1 MESVPQI
8 LVVDDNVDLA
18 ENLAEALE
26 LAGAVV
32 DLAANGREA
41 IARIDAKTYDLVL
54 TDMRMPEV
62 SGIELIRALRAQDPA
77 TPVIVMT
84 AYTRAAEL
92 DEARDNGALDVME
105 KPIDL
110 EALAQLVDR
119 LRAPLRVLVVED
131 DTTLR
136 TNLTEALFGIDG
148 VVPCAAATAEEART
162 VTERVRPHLVV
173 LDLRL
178 PDVRDL
184 ELLRQLRAIDGV
196 EVIVTTGYPSDVL
209 PEEQPGVVL
218 EKPFAIAT
226 LLEHVRGLG

>member
-1 MESVPQI
+1 MATVPHI

-26 LAGAVV
+26 LAGASV
-32 DLAANGREA
+32 DIAANGREA
-41 IARIDAKTYDLVL
+41 LRRVEESAYDLVL

-62 SGIELIRALRAQDPA
+62 SGLDLIRSLRAQDPA

-84 AYTRAAEL
+84 AYTKGSEL
-92 DEARDNGALDVME
+92 DEARDRGALDILE

-110 EALAQLVDR
+110 GALDDLVDR

-136 TNLTEALFGIDG
+136 TNLTEALYGVDH
-148 VVPCAAATAEEART
+148 VVPFTAATAAEARS
-162 VTERVRPHLVV
+162 VTERLRPRIVV

-178 PDVRDL
+178 PDQEDL
-184 ELLRQLRAIDGV
+184 GLLHQLRAIDGV
-196 EVIVTTGYPSDVL
+196 EVIVTTGYPSDVVSDGPPTL
-209 PEEQPGVVL
+209 IL

-226 LLEHVRGLG
+226 LIEHVRGLA